1 MQENQLPSLEEWVDS
16 HDGLNKKTTELFES
30 DLPVEVQAKKALDYL
45 VQTFGLALMSE
56 DVEDREGVAINGGYF
71 YPISMF
77 EQIAQLRFADPENN
91 DPRYHVMTA
100 AYLLYHNLS
109 IDMSQELGEFLR
121 EDKLQGLGYKGK
133 DILKSEFIPVSTGS
147 SWSDLGCTFFVREFG

>member
-16 HDGLNKKTTELFES
+16 HVGLNKKTTELFES
-30 DLPVEVQAKKALDYL
+30 DFTVELQVKKALDYL
-45 VQTFGLALMSE
+45 VQTFGLALMPE
-56 DVEDREGVAINGGYF
+56 GVKDREEVKINGGYF

-91 DPRYHVMTA
+91 DPRYLVMTA
-100 AYLLYHNLS
+100 AYLLYHNL
-109 IDMSQELGEFLR
+109 SQELGEFLR

-133 DILKSEFIPVSTGS
+133 DILKAELIPVSTGS
-147 SWSDLGCTFFVREFG
+147 SWSDLGCTFFVRDFG